1 MTVGKAVQ
9 PSANST
15 NIILNRPTYGAAVNS
30 KVEKSRSI
38 ESQIKTLRQR
48 NTFEANLLID
58 YLQSQMKK
66 QCESTLNKIQ
76 IETSATIGMASSMV
90 GGTVGFIGGVIWG
103 VGKDIKGDG
112 FSYGYKD
119 FNERFVNPTLQNIR
133 DSVSDKDAYDVG
145 YLVGT
150 VVPVASG
157 IMGIVDKAG
166 KISSTIRIADTL
178 GDVALAGTVIDSS
191 SAMSLINSIVQAS
204 VGIGVGGT
212 SDNNNPSATE
222 LKFESDTKS
231 AQKLN
236 NEMEK
241 RGWTKDTVKDTVN
254 NPHTTRKS
262 TYKANGNSA
271 TVYYKENGA
280 YVVVDDVTKEVVQVS
295 DNINP
300 SAWTPDSGI
309 IDPYKP

>member
-1 MTVGKAVQ
+1 
-9 PSANST
+9 
-15 NIILNRPTYGAAVNS
+15 
-30 KVEKSRSI
+30 
-38 ESQIKTLRQR
+38 
-48 NTFEANLLID
+48 
-58 YLQSQMKK
+58 MKK
-66 QCESTLNKIQ
+66 LCESSLGKIEVIDSKITYSVATNREEYYRENRDNVLSG
-76 IETSATIGMASSMV
+76 IEGMASSLIGGTIGLV
-90 GGTVGFIGGVIWG
+90 GGVVEGTWSFINKNGFVN
-103 VGKDIKGDG
+103 
-112 FSYGYKD
+112 GYKD
-119 FNERFVNPTLQNIR
+119 FNNQYINPTLQNIR
-133 DSVSDKDAYDVG
+133 NSAPDEDAYDVG
-145 YLVGT
+145 YAVGT
-150 VVPVASG
+150 VLPIASG
-157 IMGIVDKAG
+157 LIGIIDKAG
-166 KISSTIRIADTL
+166 KISSIGNIASVTGGVAVGAFTIDA
-178 GDVALAGTVIDSS
+178 S
-191 SAMSLINSIVQAS
+191 SAMGLIKSFVQAS

-262 TYKANGNSA
+262 TNKANGNSA